1 MPSVESANTYIDL
14 ESIEPSGSMIHN
26 RFTVII
32 PAYNEISRIKPVM
45 NEIVSFVEDNDLNWK
60 VIVSIDGNDG
70 TYDLIKDM
78 SLKHSFILP
87 LKGNGRDGKGN
98 GVKRAVTI
106 ADGDYIILMDADGS
120 ISLNDIVNALDIF
133 GNNDAIMFDRYRH
146 PENVIPLGRRISSRG
161 FNKLLR
167 GIIGI
172 KINDT
177 QCGYKVIKTEEAKR
191 IFNRISVTNTFFD
204 VAFSYYLKEHKLKV
218 AEIPVKYH
226 HSSGSKFN
234 VISEVIGQG
243 ISLVAFRIRK
253 SPLYKYIPEKLKV
266 LYYKKFRWI

>member
-1 MPSVESANTYIDL
+1 MPSVESANAYIDL
-14 ESIEPSGSMIHN
+14 ESVELSGSMIHN

-32 PAYNEISRIKPVM
+32 PAYNEINRIKPVM
-45 NEIVSFVEDNDLNWK
+45 NELVSFVEDNDLNWK
-60 VIVSIDGNDG
+60 VIVTIEGNDG

-87 LKGNGRDGKGN
+87 LKGNGRDGKGSA
-98 GVKRAVTI
+98 VKRGVTI

-120 ISLNDIVNALDIF
+120 IALNDIVSTLDLLDI
-133 GNNDAIMFDRYRH
+133 NDVIVFDRYRH
-146 PENVIPLGRRISSRG
+146 PENFIPLRRRIPSRG

-177 QCGYKVIKTEEAKR
+177 QCGYKVMKTEEAKR
-191 IFNRISVTNTFFD
+191 VFNRISVTNTFFD
-204 VAFSYYLKEHKLKV
+204 VALSYYLKEHKLKV

-226 HSSGSKFN
+226 HSVGSKFN
-234 VISEVIGQG
+234 IIGEVIGQG
-243 ISLVAFRIRK
+243 VSLVAFR
-253 SPLYKYIPEKLKV
+253 
-266 LYYKKFRWI
+266 